1 MKVKQGL
8 TDTIFF
14 DTDCISAFLWVNNQS
29 IVEQL
34 YESRIV
40 FPREVYEEL
49 NNPRISHLKRR
60 IDNMISRGV
69 ARIMDMDIA
78 SEEYELFRELTHP
91 SAKGQKW
98 IGKGEASAISLAKA
112 YGGIVASNNLRDV
125 LEYINE
131 FHLEHITTGDILF
144 DAYNSGI
151 ISEED
156 GNDIWQRMLDK
167 RRMLGYCSFSEFLE
181 KKGYK

>member
-1 MKVKQGL
+1 MKVRQGL

-34 YESRIV
+34 YGGRIV

-60 IDNMISRGV
+60 
-69 ARIMDMDIA
+69 MDMEIG
-78 SEEYELFRELTHP
+78 SEEYDLFRELTHP
-91 SAKGQKW
+91 SAEGQKW
-98 IGKGEASAISLAKA
+98 IGKGEASAISLAKV

-125 LEYINE
+125 LDYIKE

>member
-1 MKVKQGL
+1 M

-14 DTDCISAFLWVNNQS
+14 DTDCISAFLWVKNQS

-34 YESRIV
+34 YGGRIV

-60 IDNMISRGV
+60 IDDMILRGT

-91 SAKGQKW
+91 SADNIKW
-98 IGKGEASAISLAKA
+98 IGKGEASAISLAKV

-125 LEYINE
+125 LKYIDE

-144 DAYNSGI
+144 DAYKSEL
-151 ISEED
+151 ISEDD

-167 RRMLGYCSFSEFLE
+167 NRKLGYSSFSEFLE
-181 KKGYK
+181 EKGYK

>member
-1 MKVKQGL
+1 MNVRQGL

-14 DTDCISAFLWVNNQS
+14 DTYCISAFLWVNNQS

-34 YESRIV
+34 YGGRIV

-60 IDNMISRGV
+60 MDDMISRDV
-69 ARIMDMDIA
+69 ASIVDMEIG

-91 SAKGQKW
+91 STEGQKW
-98 IGKGEASAISLAKA
+98 IGKGEASAISLAKV

-125 LEYINE
+125 LDYIKE

-144 DAYNSGI
+144 DAYNSEL
-151 ISEED
+151 ISEDD

-167 RRMLGYCSFSEFLE
+167 RRMLGYGSFSEFLE